1 MANNQIK
8 VNLMFQ
14 ADTQKA
20 KNSLKQLQTDL
31 NAITTASVN
40 GEFKLTDKVIEGQRA
55 AVQLKNILNE
65 CVNMDTGKF
74 DLSKF
79 SHSLKKGG
87 TDLKQMAAQLQQ
99 LGPEG
104 SRAFMSLAQS
114 IVQAE
119 IPTKRVSAQ
128 LAQMAKTIKDT
139 ARWQIS
145 SSIIHGF
152 QGALEN
158 AYGYAQDLNRSLN
171 DIRIVTGYSEKY
183 MANFAI
189 EANKAAKALSATT
202 KEYTEASLIYFQQGL
217 SDEQVAQRTAT
228 TIKLANV
235 TGQSAE
241 DVSSY
246 MTAVWNNFDDG
257 TKSLEYY
264 ADAIAALGATT
275 ASSSE
280 EIATG
285 LQKFSAV
292 ANTVG
297 LSYEYATAALATV
310 TSQTRESAETVGTAF
325 KTIFARLESLSLGE
339 TLDDETTMTKYSQ
352 ALAKVGVN
360 IKTANGQLKDMDTII
375 DELGQKWDS
384 IGKDQQIALAQTVAG
399 MRQYN
404 NFIALMDNYDTFT
417 ANVDIAVNSEGDLSE
432 QAEIYA
438 ESWEAAK
445 DRATA
450 AAEALYDKLLDDK
463 TFIKITDTFTKLL
476 ELIDKFVDSAGG
488 LKGILTMLAGVLTKL
503 FNQQLAHGMENM
515 VYNFKSFFGLA
526 KKEAVS
532 LKTQMAALVD
542 SWVPAG
548 GYTTDAER
556 LELQFLKDRIGLQV
570 DYAENEARLTEQ
582 QKVRIRNEMM
592 FLEMAQQA
600 QVKNEER
607 LAAAQDK
614 QVSIGLSV
622 KSTAKKGVDVNK
634 AADAW
639 KTQREENKAQVENA
653 EAKLQ
658 KFNDLVNQLRESA
671 ARGEGTLSGFT
682 EEVEKLIA
690 ETTQDLGEDNPLSRY
705 MQESVNSIKDQ
716 TGRPNFKVAEGY
728 IETSVEE
735 SQPSIYGAS
744 QEQIQQEDI
753 LAQIRTQGEHE
764 FQEQTGISV
773 EKIEEYIDARDETI
787 QIEEDNQKSAKKL
800 KENYEKLDDE
810 IQNGTDATVDYYSEF
825 INLTS
830 ATTSLISVFSSLES
844 AWETINDPELS
855 GWERFTSFVMSMG
868 TAIPMLIT
876 SIKGFSSA
884 YESLNKIQAIANA
897 TTVTKLGLSALEI
910 IHDKTKLA
918 SLRELIAAE
927 DEKQLKEKF
936 GLGLSG
942 AKLIADLID
951 IATTKGL
958 TKEKRAAA
966 LAEILQQA
974 ALGGSIPV
982 KLAAAAATT
991 VLAIAEYTAA
1001 SPLLI
1006 LVAAVA
1012 LLMVG
1017 LVALIGVIMLAVA
1030 AFKAIKDASPAE
1042 QLKKA
1047 QEEAKAFA
1055 TALDEAK
1062 ERANEL
1068 KNAFEEY
1075 NTIQD
1080 KLYECTRGTEAWNEA
1095 LQENN
1100 DKVLELMEKYPQLV
1114 TMMNEV
1120 GERAITRENGV
1131 LTIADW
1137 AQEEMLDASQRS
1149 VANMTAAYYSATANV
1164 RDRQVEVESN
1174 KYENT
1179 KFVDNDGFGWRG
1191 AKISKDSKGMSQ
1203 AYFKTGLEL
1212 NPMLD
1217 TIRKTYGN
1225 EFDKDDVL
1233 KVVEKQRPGTSITN
1247 QLTNEEIAQI
1257 IMDFTT
1263 ETSELQKQLRAN
1275 EEATKAQ
1282 TEAYKNSL
1290 LGDNDTVQGSKYSEQ
1305 IIAATST
1312 EDDEQL
1318 DKRIQAEMDKM
1329 DKEAGSQG
1337 WGGQGISKATGVNET
1352 ARDIFQQY
1360 VEAAGLNDVTLI
1372 DTTGND
1378 SNRVFV
1384 YTDGSGEPKKISL
1397 DHMKRVVAASR
1408 AGTAIE
1414 TEAEGLTEIY
1424 ERVDSDK
1431 GAGAITAA
1439 TAGNT
1444 SYLSRYQLAQGIDA
1458 SEFNFTE
1465 EELNLM
1471 GFDTLKD
1478 FQDALN
1484 KSVELANTEFAD
1496 AQKTFIGGETGI
1508 AADAIGDII
1517 EKGKSV
1523 KELQQLTDAQLLGYG
1538 QSIDALYQN
1547 SGKETADNY
1556 VKAMDQIITNNADK
1570 AGQIMEIASGFD
1582 WTQGPAAAMS
1592 QLEGKLS
1599 EIDVAIDTTQESW
1612 IEFITT
1618 LEQNSKMSVLAFNLD
1633 TIRTSLQKI
1642 KSLVE
1647 DVEIGSI
1654 VSDEDYKELLKYD
1667 GALHKFFQMTE
1678 DGYRYIGEQPLSEV
1692 INSVAEQQLAQGLEA
1707 NARARA
1713 GAAKANEAN
1722 YKYNKETVA
1731 TDISNIDDSVFAALG
1746 EDKEALE
1753 ELAAQANS
1761 SDPKVAERAQEELM
1775 TFYDKIDTLRQ
1786 NAAMGMYDDSKNYQL
1801 YASQYSTKSQLEAKR
1816 DEFEE
1821 AGQMDAYNKQ
1831 MEFLENQAKVLLE
1844 EYNKELDNLRLE
1856 SLQEEFDELMEMSG
1870 KSSDAVDLLKQQS
1883 DIYAKSM
1890 ADTETEIAELG
1901 EQYGLTQQDGESL
1914 GEFMDRIAHEAPQE
1928 AEKILELS
1936 ENIKTAGNN
1945 LKELDSMLADALLKH
1960 FEDVQEGWDETL
1972 EEYERD
1978 ADHLSHY
1985 TDVLELSGAAGN
1997 NSELMSQ
2004 LANAQSQ
2011 TAKVK
2016 FGVSRQNY
2024 EEIRASRSEVEARL
2038 NDALNS
2044 GDEKEVAKWQE
2055 TLDTIIEME
2064 NDALDEMN
2072 SNWTEAL
2079 ETAAETLETN
2089 TQRIMSAFEKS
2100 MAGIYGSFDRMQEV
2114 FDQQSELNSQ
2124 YVADYKKVYELS
2136 KLTRNIQ
2143 GEIDNTDSVAAKKK
2157 LREFEQEI
2165 NELQAD
2171 GVKMSEYDLEYQQ
2184 KSYDLLLAELA
2195 LEEARNAK
2203 NQVRLTRTADGSW
2216 GYVYT
2221 QNSEA
2226 VEEAEQN
2233 WEDKLYELQE
2243 LNSSYLEETGAA
2255 IIQTQADFNEAIE
2268 EIMSSGMS
2276 DEEKRAQIAETVAF
2290 YQEKL
2295 GFLTAEYD
2303 NVIANNQGM
2312 AGTIQAFSDSLL
2324 GMMYPGDEFTDA
2336 DTVFDKWVTELGSM
2350 EDGTGILG
2358 QLNQELEN
2366 YSNSVDEIFKI
2377 SGANSIED
2385 YINGIN
2391 ESLNGED
2398 GLVNKLDATIE
2409 DMKEFKPEDMELQAL
2424 DSLLEKIGEYRAQ
2437 IEEELGKIETA
2448 YNDFLKNE
2456 KKEESNSSSQVVY
2469 QGGQIR
2475 TMPQIPRLALTPQ
2488 ELPGET
2494 IDNTTVRNR
2503 IEGGIAETSGN
2514 QMPGNI
2520 GTGYLGTNTGGGGG
2534 GEPPTILLFE
2544 PGLNKWSLLGMD
2556 TGGYTGEWGPEGR
2569 LAVLHEKEIVL
2580 NANDTQNL
2588 LRTME
2593 VMDQLIKNIEL
2604 QALQA
2609 AFNPLTVPSVHA
2621 SGDTLQQEVTIHAEF
2636 PNATNHSEIEQA
2648 FDTLINRAAQY
2659 TNRKRY

>member
-20 KNSLKQLQTDL
+20 KNSLRQLQTDL
-31 NAITTASVN
+31 NAITTASAN

-65 CVNMDTGKF
+65 CVNIDTGKF

-119 IPTKRVSAQ
+119 IPTKRVNAQ

-183 MANFAI
+183 MANFAV

-235 TGQSAE
+235 TGRSAE

-264 ADAIAALGATT
+264 ADAIAALGAAT

-375 DELGQKWDS
+375 DELGQKWDG

-438 ESWEAAK
+438 ESWEAAR

-488 LKGILTMLAGVLTKL
+488 LKGILAMLAGILTRM
-503 FNQQLAHGMENM
+503 FSQQMARGLEDM
-515 VYNFKSFFGLA
+515 VYNFKSFFGIA
-526 KKEAVS
+526 KKEAVD
-532 LKTQMAALVD
+532 LKTQTAKIIDEMMVPVGGEYTRAYRAEVD
-542 SWVPAG
+542 MMKS
-548 GYTTDAER
+548 
-556 LELQFLKDRIGLQV
+556 KIGLQM
-570 DYAENEARLTEQ
+570 DIAANQDKMTESQRQQLNYQMQQLDILQAQKIKSAQTQDDLENQLIDSRRGLMKEAITTGGDFRGAEQ
-582 QKVRIRNEMM
+582 Q
-592 FLEMAQQA
+592 
-600 QVKNEER
+600 
-607 LAAAQDK
+607 
-614 QVSIGLSV
+614 
-622 KSTAKKGVDVNK
+622 
-634 AADAW
+634 
-639 KTQREENKAQVENA
+639 
-653 EAKLQ
+653 
-658 KFNDLVNQLRESA
+658 
-671 ARGEGTLSGFT
+671 
-682 EEVEKLIA
+682 
-690 ETTQDLGEDNPLSRY
+690 LGEDQKLIEKIMRETQKGLNNYGKSGEDGYTDITSFQETLQASRNELAAQLSEAGQPL
-705 MQESVNSIKDQ
+705 IKYFDDLIASLTDS
-716 TGRPNFKVAEGY
+716 TGRLNPSKAEAVRNRFSQDTEEREVVVNAALANRYEEKSGISDEKAITKR
-728 IETSVEE
+728 IELDKKLGKEKKKQT
-735 SQPSIYGAS
+735 
-744 QEQIQQEDI
+744 QITKQLTKAEKKAQDI
-753 LAQIRTQGEHE
+753 LEGN
-764 FQEQTGISV
+764 
-773 EKIEEYIDARDETI
+773 IES
-787 QIEEDNQKSAKKL
+787 NK
-800 KENYEKLDDE
+800 
-810 IQNGTDATVDYYSEF
+810 DYYETF
-825 INLTS
+825 TQLAS
-830 ATTSLISVFSSLES
+830 ATTSLISVFTSLES
-844 AWETINDPELS
+844 IWDTLQDPDLS
-855 GWERFTSFVMSMG
+855 GWEKFTSITMSLG

-876 SIKGFSSA
+876 SLNGLGNALGFVNAKQMITNALAKVGLMDTSMQIA
-884 YESLNKIQAIANA
+884 YTNA
-897 TTVTKLGLSALEI
+897 K
-910 IHDKTKLA
+910 D
-918 SLRELIAAE
+918 AAE
-927 DEKQLKEKF
+927 RKEI
-936 GLGLSG
+936 L
-942 AKLIADLID
+942 
-951 IATTKGL
+951 TKGL
-958 TKEKRAAA
+958 HLSATLAGVLAQKAENAEDLKSIIFANTKVGAFLISKGAKIADTAATWGLVTAEVAAQVAAA
-966 LAEILQQA
+966 PL
-974 ALGGSIPV
+974 
-982 KLAAAAATT
+982 
-991 VLAIAEYTAA
+991 LAITIA
-1001 SPLLI
+1001 
-1006 LVAAVA
+1006 LVAIIAAFAIA
-1012 LLMVG
+1012 LI
-1017 LVALIGVIMLAVA
+1017 ALIGTIMLVVA

-1068 KNAFEEY
+1068 RDAFEEY

-1080 KLYECTRGTEAWNEA
+1080 KLYECTRGTKAWNEA

-1114 TMMNEV
+1114 TMMNEA
-1120 GERAITRENGV
+1120 GERAITRENGI

-1137 AQEEMLDASQRS
+1137 AQEEMLNASQRS
-1149 VANMTAAYYSATANV
+1149 VANMTAGYYSATANV
-1164 RDRQVEVESN
+1164 RDEQYEVQKEEATTGSYSTLVNGTSISTAAQVYEDGILKPMVDEYRQVFEDTRKKYGDDFTKTEVLEILNSKKYSGAVIDYTDKQKEGIATILMDLN
-1174 KYENT
+1174 KE
-1179 KFVDNDGFGWRG
+1179 
-1191 AKISKDSKGMSQ
+1191 
-1203 AYFKTGLEL
+1203 GLEL
-1212 NPMLD
+1212 Q
-1217 TIRKTYGN
+1217 K
-1225 EFDKDDVL
+1225 VL
-1233 KVVEKQRPGTSITN
+1233 QAN
-1247 QLTNEEIAQI
+1247 
-1257 IMDFTT
+1257 T
-1263 ETSELQKQLRAN
+1263 EA
-1275 EEATKAQ
+1275 AKAQ

-1329 DKEAGSQG
+1329 DEEAGFQG
-1337 WGGQGISKATGVNET
+1337 WGGHGINKTTGVNKT
-1352 ARDIFQQY
+1352 AREIFQQY

-1372 DTTGND
+1372 DITGND
-1378 SNRVFV
+1378 ANRVFV
-1384 YTDGSGEPKKISL
+1384 YTDGSGEPKKVPL

-1408 AGTAIE
+1408 AGAAIE

-1424 ERVDSDK
+1424 ERVNSDK
-1431 GAGAITAA
+1431 GAGTITAA

-1478 FQDALN
+1478 FQKALN
-1484 KSVELANTEFAD
+1484 KSVALANAEFSD

-1508 AADAIGDII
+1508 AADAISDII

-1556 VKAMDQIITNNADK
+1556 VKAMDQIIANNADK
-1570 AGQIMEIASGFD
+1570 AGQIMEIASGID

-1612 IEFITT
+1612 IKFITT
-1618 LEQNSKMSVLAFNLD
+1618 LEQNSKMSVLTFNLD

-1678 DGYRYIGEQPLSEV
+1678 DGYRYIGEQPLSKV

-1746 EDKEALE
+1746 EDKETLE

-1761 SDPKVAERAQEELM
+1761 SDPKVAEKAQEELM
-1775 TFYDKIDTLRQ
+1775 AFYDKIDTLRQ

-1821 AGQMDAYNKQ
+1821 AGQMEAYNKQ
-1831 MEFLENQAKVLLE
+1831 MEFLENQAKVLLG
-1844 EYNKELDNLRLE
+1844 EYNKELDSLRLE

-1870 KSSDAVDLLKQQS
+1870 KSSDAIDLLRQQS

-1890 ADTETEIAELG
+1890 ADTETEIAKLG

-1936 ENIKTAGNN
+1936 ENIKTAGDN

-1960 FEDVQEGWDETL
+1960 FEDVQEGWNETL
-1972 EEYERD
+1972 EKYERD
-1978 ADHLSHY
+1978 AERLSHY

-1997 NSELMSQ
+1997 NPELMSQ
-2004 LANAQSQ
+2004 LANTQSQ
-2011 TAKVK
+2011 AAKVK
-2016 FGVSRQNY
+2016 FGASRQNY

-2038 NDALNS
+2038 SDALNS
-2044 GDEKEVAKWQE
+2044 GDEKEAAKWQE
-2055 TLDTIIEME
+2055 TLNTIIEME

-2089 TQRIMSAFEKS
+2089 TQRIMGAFEKS
-2100 MAGIYGSFDRMQEV
+2100 MSGIYSSFDRMQEV

-2165 NELQAD
+2165 NKLQAD

-2255 IIQTQADFNEAIE
+2255 IIQTQADFNAAIE
-2268 EIMSSGMS
+2268 EIMTSGVS
-2276 DEEKRAQIAETVAF
+2276 DEEKRAQIAETVAL

-2303 NVIANNQGM
+2303 NVIANNQGI

-2336 DTVFDKWVTELGSM
+2336 DTIFDKWVTELGSM
-2350 EDGTGILG
+2350 ENGTGILG

-2366 YSNSVDEIFKI
+2366 YSDSVDEIFKI
-2377 SGANSIED
+2377 SGANSIEEYVAGVD
-2385 YINGIN
+2385 
-2391 ESLNGED
+2391 EALNGEE
-2398 GLVNKLDATIE
+2398 GLANTLATTLE
-2409 DMKEFKPEDMELQAL
+2409 EMQEFKPENMELTAL
-2424 DSLLEKIGEYRAQ
+2424 DDLLEKVRNYHSEFYQDINGMSNEYKDFLNLVTSDR
-2437 IEEELGKIETA
+2437 EELSTSE
-2448 YNDFLKNE
+2448 
-2456 KKEESNSSSQVVY
+2456 NSRNGGRAARGLGAVSVV
-2469 QGGQIR
+2469 Q
-2475 TMPQIPRLALTPQ
+2475 
-2488 ELPGET
+2488 
-2494 IDNTTVRNR
+2494 
-2503 IEGGIAETSGN
+2503 
-2514 QMPGNI
+2514 
-2520 GTGYLGTNTGGGGG
+2520 
-2534 GEPPTILLFE
+2534 F
-2544 PGLNKWSLLGMD
+2544 D
-2556 TGGYTGEWGPEGR
+2556 TGGYTGAWGPNGK
-2569 LAVLHEKEIVL
+2569 LAIVDEKELILNKEDTSNILATVDIVRQIGQRL
-2580 NANDTQNL
+2580 
-2588 LRTME
+2588 
-2593 VMDQLIKNIEL
+2593 EL
-2604 QALQA
+2604 QATA
-2609 AFNPLTVPSVHA
+2609 ARFTSLLGRAPNVQKNA
-2621 SGDTLQQEVTIHAEF
+2621 DTLQQEVTIHAEF
-2636 PNATNHSEIEQA
+2636 PHATNHSEIEQA

>member
-20 KNSLKQLQTDL
+20 RNSLKQLQADL
-31 NAITTASVN
+31 NAITTASAN

-87 TDLKQMAAQLQQ
+87 TDLKQMATQLQQ

-119 IPTKRVSAQ
+119 IPTKRVNAQ

-152 QGALEN
+152 QGALES
-158 AYGYAQDLNRSLN
+158 AYGYAQDLNKSLN

-183 MANFAI
+183 MANFAV

-217 SDEQVAQRTAT
+217 TEEQVAQRTAT

-241 DVSSY
+241 EVSSY
-246 MTAVWNNFDDG
+246 MTAVWNNFDNG

-264 ADAIAALGATT
+264 ADAIAALGAAT

-292 ANTVG
+292 ASTVG

-352 ALAKVGVN
+352 ALAQVGIN
-360 IKTANGQLKDMDTII
+360 IKNANGQLKDMDSII
-375 DELGQKWDS
+375 DELGQKWNG
-384 IGKDQQIALAQTVAG
+384 IGKDQQVALAQTVAG

-438 ESWEAAK
+438 ESWEAAR

-463 TFIKITDTFTKLL
+463 TFIKITDTFAKLL

-488 LKGILTMLAGVLTKL
+488 LKGILAMLAGILTRM
-503 FNQQLAHGMENM
+503 FSQQMARGLEDM
-515 VYNFKSFFGLA
+515 VYNFKSFFSIA
-526 KKEAVS
+526 KKEAVD
-532 LKTQMAALVD
+532 LKTQTAKIIDEMM
-542 SWVPAG
+542 VPAG
-548 GYTTDAER
+548 GEYTRAYRAEVDMM
-556 LELQFLKDRIGLQV
+556 KSKIGLQM
-570 DYAENEARLTEQ
+570 DIAANQDKMTESQRQQLNYQMQQLDILQAQKIKSAQTQDDLENQLIDSRRGLMKEAITTGGDFRGAEQ
-582 QKVRIRNEMM
+582 Q
-592 FLEMAQQA
+592 
-600 QVKNEER
+600 
-607 LAAAQDK
+607 
-614 QVSIGLSV
+614 
-622 KSTAKKGVDVNK
+622 
-634 AADAW
+634 
-639 KTQREENKAQVENA
+639 
-653 EAKLQ
+653 
-658 KFNDLVNQLRESA
+658 
-671 ARGEGTLSGFT
+671 
-682 EEVEKLIA
+682 
-690 ETTQDLGEDNPLSRY
+690 LGEDQKLIEKIMRETQKGLNNYGKSGEDGYTDITSFQETLQASRNELAAQLSEAGQPL
-705 MQESVNSIKDQ
+705 IKYFDDLIASLTDS
-716 TGRPNFKVAEGY
+716 TGRLNPSKAEAVRNRFSQDTEEREVVVNAALANRYEEKSGISDEKAITKR
-728 IETSVEE
+728 IELDKKLGKEKKKQT
-735 SQPSIYGAS
+735 
-744 QEQIQQEDI
+744 QITKQLTKAEKKAQDI
-753 LAQIRTQGEHE
+753 LEGN
-764 FQEQTGISV
+764 
-773 EKIEEYIDARDETI
+773 IES
-787 QIEEDNQKSAKKL
+787 NK
-800 KENYEKLDDE
+800 
-810 IQNGTDATVDYYSEF
+810 DYYETF
-825 INLTS
+825 TQLAS
-830 ATTSLISVFSSLES
+830 ATTSLISVFTSLES
-844 AWETINDPELS
+844 IWDTLQDPDLS
-855 GWERFTSFVMSMG
+855 GWEKFTSIAMSLG

-876 SIKGFSSA
+876 SLNGLGNALGFVNAKQMITNALAKVGLMDTSMQIA
-884 YESLNKIQAIANA
+884 YTNA
-897 TTVTKLGLSALEI
+897 K
-910 IHDKTKLA
+910 D
-918 SLRELIAAE
+918 AAE
-927 DEKQLKEKF
+927 RKEI
-936 GLGLSG
+936 L
-942 AKLIADLID
+942 
-951 IATTKGL
+951 TKGL
-958 TKEKRAAA
+958 HLSATLAGILAQKAENAEDLKSIIFANTKVGAFLISTGAKIADTAATWGLVSAEVAANVAAA
-966 LAEILQQA
+966 PLLAITI
-974 ALGGSIPV
+974 ALVAII
-982 KLAAAAATT
+982 A
-991 VLAIAEYTAA
+991 VLAI
-1001 SPLLI
+1001 S
-1006 LVAAVA
+1006 
-1012 LLMVG
+1012 
-1017 LVALIGVIMLAVA
+1017 LVALIGTIMLVVA

-1068 KNAFEEY
+1068 REAFDEY

-1114 TMMNEV
+1114 TMMNEA

-1137 AQEEMLDASQRS
+1137 ALEEMLDASQRS
-1149 VANMTAAYYSATANV
+1149 VTNMTAAYYSATANV
-1164 RDRQVEVESN
+1164 RKEQYESDLSDV
-1174 KYENT
+1174 T
-1179 KFVDNDGFGWRG
+1179 K
-1191 AKISKDSKGMSQ
+1191 
-1203 AYFKTGLEL
+1203 
-1212 NPMLD
+1212 
-1217 TIRKTYGN
+1217 
-1225 EFDKDDVL
+1225 
-1233 KVVEKQRPGTSITN
+1233 
-1247 QLTNEEIAQI
+1247 
-1257 IMDFTT
+1257 
-1263 ETSELQKQLRAN
+1263 KQLRGRNYGSHYKVLNAKKITDEQGNEKLTAGGVWEPFYEGIKKEYEGDYFTREQLKDYLTTNAN
-1275 EEATKAQ
+1275 GSVALRSAEEIESATDVIYEFSEINRELENALRANTEASKAQ
-1282 TEAYKNSL
+1282 TEAYKQSL
-1290 LGDNDTVQGSKYSEQ
+1290 LGDNEVVQDSKYSEQ

-1329 DKEAGSQG
+1329 DEEVGGKG
-1337 WGGQGISKATGVNET
+1337 WGKRGINKATGVNET
-1352 ARDIFQQY
+1352 ALDIFDQY
-1360 VEAAGLNDVTLI
+1360 VKAVGLSDVTLL
-1372 DTTGND
+1372 DTQGTD
-1378 SNRVFV
+1378 KNRVFV
-1384 YTDGSGEPKKISL
+1384 YTDASGGDPKSVTL
-1397 DHMKRVVAASR
+1397 DHMKRAVAAAR
-1408 AGTAIE
+1408 VGKNMEA
-1414 TEAEGLTEIY
+1414 EAEGLTEIY
-1424 ERVDSDK
+1424 ERVNSDK

-1458 SEFNFTE
+1458 SEFNFTA
-1465 EELNLM
+1465 EELKLM

-1478 FQDALN
+1478 FQEALN
-1484 KSVELANTEFAD
+1484 KSVRLANAEFAD
-1496 AQKTFIGGETGI
+1496 AQKTFVGGEEGI
-1508 AADAIGDII
+1508 AADAIDKII

-1523 KELQQLTDAQLLGYG
+1523 EELQQLTDAQLLGYG
-1538 QSIDALYQN
+1538 QAIDALYRN
-1547 SGKETADNY
+1547 SGEETTTKF
-1556 VKAMDQIITNNADK
+1556 VEAMNQIVTDNADK
-1570 AGQIMEIASGFD
+1570 AGQIMEIASGID

-1599 EIDVAIDTTQESW
+1599 EIDVTINTTQESW
-1612 IEFITT
+1612 IEFIAA
-1618 LEQNSKMSVLAFNLD
+1618 LEKNSKMSVLAFNLD

-1647 DVEIGSI
+1647 DIEIGSI

-1678 DGYRYIGEQPLSEV
+1678 DGYRYIGDQPLSEV

-1713 GAAKANEAN
+1713 GAEKANEAN
-1722 YKYNKETVA
+1722 YKYNKDTVA

-1746 EDKEALE
+1746 EDKATWE
-1753 ELAAQANS
+1753 ELAIQANS
-1761 SDPKVAERAQEELM
+1761 NDPKVAEKAQEEL
-1775 TFYDKIDTLRQ
+1775 TAFYDKIDTLRQ
-1786 NAAMGMYDDSKNYQL
+1786 NAAMGVYDDSKNYQV

-1856 SLQEEFDELMEMSG
+1856 NLQEEFDELIEISG
-1870 KSSDAVDLLKQQS
+1870 KSSNVVDLLKQQS

-1890 ADTETEIAELG
+1890 EDTETEIAELG
-1901 EQYGLTQQDGESL
+1901 EQYGLTQGDGESL

-1928 AEKILELS
+1928 GEKILELS
-1936 ENIKTAGNN
+1936 EKIKEAGDN
-1945 LKELDSMLADALLKH
+1945 LKELDSMLAEALLKH
-1960 FEDVQEGWDETL
+1960 FEDVQEGWDKTL
-1972 EEYERD
+1972 EEYKRD
-1978 ADHLSHY
+1978 AERLSHY

-1997 NSELMSQ
+1997 NPELMSQ
-2004 LANAQSQ
+2004 LANTQSQ
-2011 TAKVK
+2011 AAKAK
-2016 FGVSRQNY
+2016 FGASRQNY
-2024 EEIRASRSEVEARL
+2024 EEIRASRAEVEARL
-2038 NDALNS
+2038 SDALSS
-2044 GDEKEVAKWQE
+2044 GDDKEAAKWQE
-2055 TLDTIIEME
+2055 TLNTIIEME

-2089 TQRIMSAFEKS
+2089 TSRIMGAFEKS
-2100 MAGIYGSFDRMQEV
+2100 MAGIYGSFDRMQEA

-2143 GEIDNTDSVAAKKK
+2143 GEIDNTDSVTAKKK

-2165 NELQAD
+2165 NKLQAD

-2184 KSYDLLLAELA
+2184 KSYDLLLAEIA

-2203 NQVRLTRTADGSW
+2203 NQVRLARTADGSW

-2221 QNSEA
+2221 QNSDA

-2255 IIQTQADFNEAIE
+2255 IIQTQADFNAAIE
-2268 EIMSSGMS
+2268 EIMTSGLS
-2276 DEEKRAQIAETVAF
+2276 EEEKRAQIDETVAF
-2290 YQEKL
+2290 YQERL

-2303 NVIANNQGM
+2303 NIIANNQGM
-2312 AGTIQAFSDSLL
+2312 AGVVQSFSDSIL
-2324 GMMYPGDEFTDA
+2324 GLMYPGDEFTDA

-2377 SGANSIED
+2377 GGANSIDEYVAGVD
-2385 YINGIN
+2385 
-2391 ESLNGED
+2391 EALNGEE
-2398 GLVNKLDATIE
+2398 GLANTLATTLE
-2409 DMKEFKPEDMELQAL
+2409 EMQNFNPESMELTAL
-2424 DSLLEKIGEYRAQ
+2424 DNLLEKVKNYHSEFYQNISGMSDEYKEFLNLVTND
-2437 IEEELGKIETA
+2437 EEQP
-2448 YNDFLKNE
+2448 
-2456 KKEESNSSSQVVY
+2456 SQNS
-2469 QGGQIR
+2469 
-2475 TMPQIPRLALTPQ
+2475 
-2488 ELPGET
+2488 
-2494 IDNTTVRNR
+2494 
-2503 IEGGIAETSGN
+2503 
-2514 QMPGNI
+2514 
-2520 GTGYLGTNTGGGGG
+2520 GGGTARGLGG
-2534 GEPPTILLFE
+2534 SGTAR
-2544 PGLNKWSLLGMD
+2544 GLGAVSAVQFD
-2556 TGGYTGEWGPEGR
+2556 TGGYTGAWGPNGK
-2569 LAVLHEKEIVL
+2569 LAILDEKELILNKEDTSNILATVDIVRQIGQRL
-2580 NANDTQNL
+2580 
-2588 LRTME
+2588 
-2593 VMDQLIKNIEL
+2593 EL
-2604 QALQA
+2604 QAMA
-2609 AFNPLTVPSVHA
+2609 ARFTSLLGQTPSVQKG
-2621 SGDTLQQEVTIHAEF
+2621 GDTLQQDVTIHAEF